1 MTGSQPTVTARAAEI
16 VRLLRQLYSQADCTL
31 DYGQSWQLLVAA
43 ILSAQCTDARVN
55 LITPALFARYPTLP
69 LLAGAEPAELE
80 NLIRSCGL
88 YRTKA
93 RSILAASR
101 QLLERNGG
109 MMPDNLPDLTA
120 LSGVGRKIANLI
132 LGDAFGVPAVVV
144 DTHCARISGLLGLT
158 AQTDPHKI
166 ELDLMRAVPQQDW
179 IAWGHLMVEHGRR
192 ICIARKPRCGQCP
205 LSGLC
210 EYALSRGNPD
220 SAS

>member
-1 MTGSQPTVTARAAEI
+1 MTGSHMTASTRAAEMI
-16 VRLLRQLYSQADCTL
+16 RLLRGQYPQADCTL

-93 RSILAASR
+93 RSILAAGR
-101 QLLERNGG
+101 QLLERHGG
-109 MMPDNLPDLTA
+109 LVPDNLADLTA
-120 LSGVGRKIANLI
+120 LTGVGRKIANLI

-166 ELDLMRAVPQQDW
+166 ELDLMRALPRRDW

-210 EYALSRGNPD
+210 DYALSRANPD
-220 SAS
+220 SPS

>member
-1 MTGSQPTVTARAAEI
+1 MTGSQPTAAAKAAEL
-16 VRLLRQLYSQADCTL
+16 VRLLRRLYPQAECTL

-120 LSGVGRKIANLI
+120 LPGVGRKIANLI
-132 LGDAFGVPAVVV
+132 LGDAFGIPAVVV

-166 ELDLMRAVPQQDW
+166 ELDLMRAVPRQDW

-192 ICIARKPRCGQCP
+192 ICVARKPRCGQCP
-205 LSGLC
+205 LAGLC
-210 EYALSRGNPD
+210 DYALSRGNPD